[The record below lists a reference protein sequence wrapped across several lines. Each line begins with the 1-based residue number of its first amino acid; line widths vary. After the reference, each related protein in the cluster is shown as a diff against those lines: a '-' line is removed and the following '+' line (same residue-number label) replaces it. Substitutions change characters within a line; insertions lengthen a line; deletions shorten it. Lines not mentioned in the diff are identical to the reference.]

1 MTNSFYVCFPNLTH
15 NIQSHFERRFS
26 YAREDD
32 QFRSNSSF
40 SSSSYAYD
48 GPIYA
53 DGDLPPDH
61 VVTNLQS
68 TLRPQGYCDAEAEW
82 KALFTS
88 LAGQLANDVNELL
101 TALC

>member
-1 MTNSFYVCFPNLTH
+1 MLMTA
-15 NIQSHFERRFS
+15 RFTLM
-26 YAREDD
+26 AICH
-32 QFRSNSSF
+32 
-40 SSSSYAYD
+40 
-48 GPIYA
+48 PIS
-53 DGDLPPDH
+53 
-61 VVTNLQS
+61 VTNLQS

>member
-1 MTNSFYVCFPNLTH
+1 MRSV
-15 NIQSHFERRFS
+15 SG
-26 YAREDD
+26 
-32 QFRSNSSF
+32 QFVF

-48 GPIYA
+48 RPIYA
-53 DGDLPPDH
+53 DGDLPPDQ
-61 VVTNLQS
+61 VVTNLHS
-68 TLRPQGYCDAEAEW
+68 ALRPQGCDAEAEW